1 MKSVPS
7 RADRTG
13 GATVQVR
20 SYLASLPPGA
30 RKVLKQMRA
39 DIRAAAPGAVEWFSY
54 QMPGFRVDGKPL
66 VWYAAWKQHCSLYP
80 IGPAIRRALQADLEG
95 YETSKG
101 TIRFPLS
108 EPPSSTLVRRLV
120 KARIAEMRK
129 KGMK

>member
-1 MKSVPS
+1 MKSLPS
-7 RADRTG
+7 RADETDD
-13 GATVQVR
+13 AAEKVR

-54 QMPGFRVDGKPL
+54 QMPGFRLDGKPL

-80 IGPAIRRALQADLEG
+80 IGPAIRRALAADLEG

-101 TIRFPLS
+101 TIRFSLS
-108 EPPSSTLVRRLV
+108 EPPTSALVKRLV
-120 KARIAEMRK
+120 KVRVADLRK
-129 KGMK
+129 MKAK

>member
-1 MKSVPS
+1 MKSLPA
-7 RADRTG
+7 RADKTG

-54 QMPGFRVDGKPL
+54 QMPGFRLDGNAL

-80 IGPAIRRALQADLEG
+80 IGPAIRRALAADLEG
-95 YETSKG
+95 FETSKG

-108 EPPSSTLVRRLV
+108 EPPSSALVRRVV
-120 KARIAEMRK
+120 KARVAEIRNK
-129 KGMK
+129 KTK

>member
-1 MKSVPS
+1 MKSLPA
-7 RADRTG
+7 RADKTG

-30 RKVLKQMRA
+30 RKVLKQMRH
-39 DIRAAAPGAVEWFSY
+39 DIRATAPGAVEWFSY
-54 QMPGFRVDGKPL
+54 QMPGFRLDGKAL
-66 VWYAAWKQHCSLYP
+66 VWYAAWRQHCSLYP

-108 EPPSSTLVRRLV
+108 EPPSSTLVKRLV

-129 KGMK
+129 KEMK